1 MILKT
6 NKKEEPPMLTGSLPS
21 VLFSLMI
28 GLILLQVVLFLYA
41 VFKKKNGFLV
51 LLLFTLFLSI
61 VTSIGLGI
69 WAIVDDAFENKERT
83 AEEQALYN
91 QEVADTIVVSDF
103 GADEWET
110 IMRATGGDYTA
121 IYPILVQ
128 VSADDPEML
137 EKVEAYGDVLEVK
150 GLLTEIAEL
159 RAAPI
164 SYLIKYDGQ
173 LERELSKTATHYRE
187 IVSNLENIDIA
198 QEPNYQ
204 ALYGATNEVLA
215 SLQDT
220 NGEDVFTVIEQEL
233 GNIHELDLES
243 ATVLYE
249 KYKHLLTSGSETVL
263 ANEEKINDYFQTITT
278 DFEKDITEYLEG
290 Q

>member
-1 MILKT
+1 
-6 NKKEEPPMLTGSLPS
+6 MLTGSLPS